1 MNINEEKL
9 SFIDIEEDLDEIGK
23 KLYLE
28 SPDLWIDFCDKVG
41 DKVIDEMILFYA
53 AKFNYVSIIKFAT
66 YNEILNLDNPSK
78 NRSYSSI
85 KEHLLSVSKDCKS
98 KDVYNFLSGNCEIIE
113 DKIDHDKDNCI
124 TETQNNYFPVYSCP
138 HCDTNIFKTG
148 YKIYEEINF
157 AFCEKTNESKE
168 LNRFR
173 NDKVFCSNC
182 NRVVDNVTI
191 DLLENLSSIHNCRKC
206 GKDLIKTGINEK
218 IKMSFNNESNKF
230 DKNEK
235 TYNCSNCDE
244 ALSNSQVKYFN
255 L

>member
-1 MNINEEKL
+1 MIINTFTFRTTSCSTDL
-9 SFIDIEEDLDEIGK
+9 PSSWIFFTCLGWRYCFISFAV
-23 KLYLE
+23 
-28 SPDLWIDFCDKVG
+28 DFNK
-41 DKVIDEMILFYA
+41 
-53 AKFNYVSIIKFAT
+53 II
-66 YNEILNLDNPSK
+66 NLDNTSK
-78 NRSYSSI
+78 NKGYSSI
-85 KEHLLSVSKDCKS
+85 KDHLLSVSKDCKS
-98 KDVYNFLSGNCEIIE
+98 NDVYNFLSGNCEIIE
-113 DKIDHDKDNCI
+113 DKIDYTEDNCI

-148 YKIYEEINF
+148 YKVYEEINF

-182 NRVVDNVTI
+182 NKVIDDVTI